1 MYNIYSKIGSIHFIK
16 GEFMMSLKKKI
27 LSVITSAACIMSCV
41 CMFGN
46 QANDQYTAEAV
57 GLTGQSAFDIT
68 SQMVI
73 GWNLGNS
80 LDSTND
86 NLTMDS
92 SPKKFAMAWGNPEP
106 TKELIE
112 AVKNGG
118 FNTIRIPTTWYQHLY
133 LDESTNTYKIDAKW
147 LAYVKQFVD
156 YAYDMDMFVILNV
169 HHENWVNVAKFT
181 DETYNDASKKL
192 NDIWSCLAETF
203 KDYDQHLVFEGMNE
217 PRETNNPSNSEWGD
231 GDANSWNYI
240 NRLNKVFVDAVRGQ
254 GSSYNK
260 ERLLMLPGYHAGN
273 SVSTVRAIEI
283 PENSGN
289 VALSVHAYNPYFFCM
304 DTSNMA
310 NHTYPGASGYG
321 SDYKTELQTM
331 FNSYKSI
338 IAEKNVPIV
347 MGEFSASDFNNTE
360 SRINWAKDYLSMAKD
375 AGIPCV
381 LWDNNVVSDGNS
393 DNGEAHGYIYRLTN
407 TWYPNSAPVIAAMM
421 DTVGVSDYNLPEY
434 KEYVAPEFSWDNVKI
449 GDDWI
454 ELYYNKDGNAL
465 TAWTPDKVSGW
476 QQYLNED
483 YMYAMVFDAM
493 IDPAI
498 VAQTSNN
505 GWYYILSDNDLNS
518 DFVLYYTYEDI
529 KKVFDS
535 NSADIGSISDLYVSA
550 HAGDATIYGLYAV
563 PVNSVQPSTEET
575 TEETTEE
582 VKPDIIP
589 GDVNDDKKVNV
600 FDSVALRR
608 MLLNNLSH
616 PVPMVVLP
624 PSPSPAD
631 TNGNGTIEIA
641 DLVLLNQW
649 LVGMDVKLTTYVPE

>member
-133 LDESTNTYKIDAKW
+133 LDESTNTYKIDTKW

-310 NHTYPGASGYG
+310 NHTYPGASGYEG
-321 SDYKTELQTM
+321 DYKTELQTM

-381 LWDNNVVSDGNS
+381 LWDNNVVADGNS

-498 VAQTSNN
+498 VAQTSND

-589 GDVNDDKKVNV
+589 GDVNEDKRVNV

>member
-1 MYNIYSKIGSIHFIK
+1 
-16 GEFMMSLKKKI
+16 MSFKKKI

-289 VALSVHAYNPYFFCM
+289 VSLSVHAYNPYFFCM

-381 LWDNNVVSDGNS
+381 LWDNNVVADGNS

-589 GDVNDDKKVNV
+589 GDVNEDKKVNV

>member
-240 NRLNKVFVDAVRGQ
+240 NRLNKAVVDAVRGQ

-381 LWDNNVVSDGNS
+381 LWDNNVVADGNS

-483 YMYAMVFDAM
+483 YMYAMVFDAT
-493 IDPAI
+493 IDPAL
-498 VAQTSNN
+498 VTQTSND
-505 GWYYILSDNDLNS
+505 GWYYVLSDNDLNS
-518 DFVLYYTYEDI
+518 DFTLYFTYEDI
-529 KKVFDS
+529 KKVLDS

-589 GDVNDDKKVNV
+589 GDVNEDKRVNV

>member
-92 SPKKFAMAWGNPEP
+92 SPKKFAMVWGNPEP

-156 YAYDMDMFVILNV
+156 YAYDMDMFVILNL

-381 LWDNNVVSDGNS
+381 LWDNNVVADGNS

-589 GDVNDDKKVNV
+589 GDVNEDKKVNV

>member
-381 LWDNNVVSDGNS
+381 LWDNNVVADGNS

-550 HAGDATIYGLYAV
+550 HSGDATIYGLYAV

-589 GDVNDDKKVNV
+589 GDVNEDKKVNV

-631 TNGNGTIEIA
+631 TNGNGKIEIA

>member
-1 MYNIYSKIGSIHFIK
+1 
-16 GEFMMSLKKKI
+16 MMSLKKKI

-381 LWDNNVVSDGNS
+381 LWDNNVVADGNS

-407 TWYPNSAPVIAAMM
+407 TWYPNSASVIAAMM

-589 GDVNDDKKVNV
+589 GDVNEDKKVNV

>member
-133 LDESTNTYKIDAKW
+133 LDESTNTYKIDTKW

-381 LWDNNVVSDGNS
+381 LWDNNVVADGNS

-498 VAQTSNN
+498 VAQTNNN

-589 GDVNDDKKVNV
+589 GDVNEDKRVNV

>member
-381 LWDNNVVSDGNS
+381 LWDNNVVADGNS

-421 DTVGVSDYNLPEY
+421 DTVGVTDYNLPEY

-589 GDVNDDKKVNV
+589 GDVNEDKRVNV

-649 LVGMDVKLTTYVPE
+649 LVGMDVKLTTYVSE

>member
-1 MYNIYSKIGSIHFIK
+1 
-16 GEFMMSLKKKI
+16 MMSLKKKI

-133 LDESTNTYKIDAKW
+133 LDESTNTYKIDTKW

-347 MGEFSASDFNNTE
+347 MGEFSASDFNNTD

-381 LWDNNVVSDGNS
+381 LWDNNVVADGNS

-498 VAQTSNN
+498 VAQTSND

-589 GDVNDDKKVNV
+589 GDVNEDKRVNV

>member
-1 MYNIYSKIGSIHFIK
+1 
-16 GEFMMSLKKKI
+16 MMSLKKKI

-133 LDESTNTYKIDAKW
+133 LDESTNTYKIDTKW

-381 LWDNNVVSDGNS
+381 LWDNNVVADGNS

-498 VAQTSNN
+498 VAQTSND

-589 GDVNDDKKVNV
+589 GDVNEDKRVNV

-641 DLVLLNQW
+641 DLVLS
-649 LVGMDVKLTTYVPE
+649 VSYTHLTLPTTERV

>member
-133 LDESTNTYKIDAKW
+133 LDESTNTYKIDTKW

-381 LWDNNVVSDGNS
+381 LWDNNVVADGNS

-498 VAQTSNN
+498 VAQTSND

-589 GDVNDDKKVNV
+589 GDVNEDKRVNV

>member
-1 MYNIYSKIGSIHFIK
+1 
-16 GEFMMSLKKKI
+16 MSFKKKI

-133 LDESTNTYKIDAKW
+133 LDESTNTYKIDTKW

-381 LWDNNVVSDGNS
+381 LWDNNVVADGNS

-498 VAQTSNN
+498 VAQTSND

-589 GDVNDDKKVNV
+589 GDVNEDKRVNV

>member
-133 LDESTNTYKIDAKW
+133 LDESTNTYKIDTKW

-381 LWDNNVVSDGNS
+381 LWDNNVVADGNS

-498 VAQTSNN
+498 VAQTSND

-589 GDVNDDKKVNV
+589 GDVNEDKKVNV

>member
-347 MGEFSASDFNNTE
+347 MGEFSASDFNNTD

-381 LWDNNVVSDGNS
+381 LWDNNVVADGNS

-589 GDVNDDKKVNV
+589 GDVNEDKKVNV

>member
-57 GLTGQSAFDIT
+57 GLTGKSAFDIT

-381 LWDNNVVSDGNS
+381 LWDNNVVADGNS

-407 TWYPNSAPVIAAMM
+407 TWYPNSASVIAAMM

-589 GDVNDDKKVNV
+589 GDVNEDKKVNV

>member
-381 LWDNNVVSDGNS
+381 LWDNNVVADGNS

-589 GDVNDDKKVNV
+589 GDVNEDKRVNV

>member
-1 MYNIYSKIGSIHFIK
+1 
-16 GEFMMSLKKKI
+16 
-27 LSVITSAACIMSCV
+27 
-41 CMFGN
+41 
-46 QANDQYTAEAV
+46 
-57 GLTGQSAFDIT
+57 
-68 SQMVI
+68 
-73 GWNLGNS
+73 
-80 LDSTND
+80 
-86 NLTMDS
+86 
-92 SPKKFAMAWGNPEP
+92 
-106 TKELIE
+106 
-112 AVKNGG
+112 
-118 FNTIRIPTTWYQHLY
+118 
-133 LDESTNTYKIDAKW
+133 
-147 LAYVKQFVD
+147 
-156 YAYDMDMFVILNV
+156 
-169 HHENWVNVAKFT
+169 
-181 DETYNDASKKL
+181 
-192 NDIWSCLAETF
+192 
-203 KDYDQHLVFEGMNE
+203 
-217 PRETNNPSNSEWGD
+217 
-231 GDANSWNYI
+231 
-240 NRLNKVFVDAVRGQ
+240 
-254 GSSYNK
+254 
-260 ERLLMLPGYHAGN
+260 MLPGYHAGN

-381 LWDNNVVSDGNS
+381 LWDNNVVADGNS

-421 DTVGVSDYNLPEY
+421 DTVGVTDYNLPEY

-505 GWYYILSDNDLNS
+505 GWYYIK
-518 DFVLYYTYEDI
+518 FCRYWQYI
-529 KKVFDS
+529 
-535 NSADIGSISDLYVSA
+535 
-550 HAGDATIYGLYAV
+550 
-563 PVNSVQPSTEET
+563 
-575 TEETTEE
+575 
-582 VKPDIIP
+582 
-589 GDVNDDKKVNV
+589 
-600 FDSVALRR
+600 
-608 MLLNNLSH
+608 
-616 PVPMVVLP
+616 
-624 PSPSPAD
+624 
-631 TNGNGTIEIA
+631 
-641 DLVLLNQW
+641 
-649 LVGMDVKLTTYVPE
+649 

>member
-133 LDESTNTYKIDAKW
+133 LDESTNTYKIDTKW

-310 NHTYPGASGYG
+310 NHIYPGASGYG

-381 LWDNNVVSDGNS
+381 LWDNNVVADGNS

-589 GDVNDDKKVNV
+589 GDVNEDKRVNV

>member
-133 LDESTNTYKIDAKW
+133 LDESTNTYKIDTKW

-381 LWDNNVVSDGNS
+381 LWDNNVVADGNS

-434 KEYVAPEFSWDNVKI
+434 KEYVAPEFSWNNVKI

-589 GDVNDDKKVNV
+589 GDVNEDKRVNV

-608 MLLNNLSH
+608 MLLNNLIH

>member
-1 MYNIYSKIGSIHFIK
+1 
-16 GEFMMSLKKKI
+16 MSFKKKI

-381 LWDNNVVSDGNS
+381 LWDNNVVADGNS

-465 TAWTPDKVSGW
+465 SAWTPDKVSGW

-498 VAQTSNN
+498 VAQTSND

-589 GDVNDDKKVNV
+589 GDVNEDKRVNV

-631 TNGNGTIEIA
+631 TNGNGTI

>member
-1 MYNIYSKIGSIHFIK
+1 
-16 GEFMMSLKKKI
+16 MMSLKKKI

-133 LDESTNTYKIDAKW
+133 LDESTNTYKIDTKW

-381 LWDNNVVSDGNS
+381 LWDNNVVADGNS

-589 GDVNDDKKVNV
+589 GDVNEDKRVNV

>member
-16 GEFMMSLKKKI
+16 GEFMMSFKKKI

-133 LDESTNTYKIDAKW
+133 LDESTNTYKIDTKW

-289 VALSVHAYNPYFFCM
+289 VALSVHAYNPYFFCL

-381 LWDNNVVSDGNS
+381 LWDNNVVADGNS

-498 VAQTSNN
+498 VAQTSND

-589 GDVNDDKKVNV
+589 GDVNEDKRVNV

>member
-92 SPKKFAMAWGNPEP
+92 SPKKFAMVWGNPEP

-156 YAYDMDMFVILNV
+156 YAYDMDMFVILNL

-347 MGEFSASDFNNTE
+347 MGEFSASDFNNTD

-381 LWDNNVVSDGNS
+381 LWDNNVVADGNS

-589 GDVNDDKKVNV
+589 GDVNEDKKVNV

>member
-1 MYNIYSKIGSIHFIK
+1 
-16 GEFMMSLKKKI
+16 MMSLKKKI

-133 LDESTNTYKIDAKW
+133 LDESTNTYKIDTKW

-381 LWDNNVVSDGNS
+381 LWDNNVVADGNS

-518 DFVLYYTYEDI
+518 DFVLYI
-529 KKVFDS
+529 
-535 NSADIGSISDLYVSA
+535 
-550 HAGDATIYGLYAV
+550 
-563 PVNSVQPSTEET
+563 
-575 TEETTEE
+575 
-582 VKPDIIP
+582 
-589 GDVNDDKKVNV
+589 
-600 FDSVALRR
+600 
-608 MLLNNLSH
+608 
-616 PVPMVVLP
+616 
-624 PSPSPAD
+624 
-631 TNGNGTIEIA
+631 
-641 DLVLLNQW
+641 
-649 LVGMDVKLTTYVPE
+649 

>member
-1 MYNIYSKIGSIHFIK
+1 
-16 GEFMMSLKKKI
+16 MSFKKKI

-381 LWDNNVVSDGNS
+381 LWDNNVVADGNS

-498 VAQTSNN
+498 VAQTSND

-589 GDVNDDKKVNV
+589 GDINEDKRVNV

>member
-1 MYNIYSKIGSIHFIK
+1 
-16 GEFMMSLKKKI
+16 MSLKKKI

-133 LDESTNTYKIDAKW
+133 LDESTNTYKIDTKW

-381 LWDNNVVSDGNS
+381 LWDNNVVADGNS

-589 GDVNDDKKVNV
+589 GDVNEDKRVNV

>member
-1 MYNIYSKIGSIHFIK
+1 
-16 GEFMMSLKKKI
+16 MMSLKKKI

-112 AVKNGG
+112 ADKNGG

-133 LDESTNTYKIDAKW
+133 LDESTNTYKIDTKW

-381 LWDNNVVSDGNS
+381 LWDNNVVADGNS

-498 VAQTSNN
+498 VAQTSND

-589 GDVNDDKKVNV
+589 GDVNEDKRVNV

>member
-156 YAYDMDMFVILNV
+156 YAYDMDMFVILNL

-381 LWDNNVVSDGNS
+381 LWDNNVVADGNS

-589 GDVNDDKKVNV
+589 GDVNEDKRVNV

>member
-1 MYNIYSKIGSIHFIK
+1 
-16 GEFMMSLKKKI
+16 MMSLKKKI

-133 LDESTNTYKIDAKW
+133 LDESTNTYKIDTKW

-381 LWDNNVVSDGNS
+381 LWDNNVVADGNS

-498 VAQTSNN
+498 VAQTSND

-589 GDVNDDKKVNV
+589 GDVNEDKKVNV

>member
-133 LDESTNTYKIDAKW
+133 LDESTNTYKIDTKW

-321 SDYKTELQTM
+321 RGYKTELQTM

-381 LWDNNVVSDGNS
+381 LWDNNVVADGNS

-498 VAQTSNN
+498 VAQTSND

-589 GDVNDDKKVNV
+589 GDVNEDKRVNV

>member
-1 MYNIYSKIGSIHFIK
+1 
-16 GEFMMSLKKKI
+16 MSFKKKI

-86 NLTMDS
+86 NLNMDS
-92 SPKKFAMAWGNPEP
+92 SPKKFSMAWGNPEP

-192 NDIWSCLAETF
+192 NDIWSRLAETF

-381 LWDNNVVSDGNS
+381 LWDNNVVADGNS

-434 KEYVAPEFSWDNVKI
+434 KEYVAPEFSWNNVKI

-589 GDVNDDKKVNV
+589 GDVNEDKRVNV

>member
-133 LDESTNTYKIDAKW
+133 LDESTNTYKIDTKW

-381 LWDNNVVSDGNS
+381 LWDNNVVADGNS

-589 GDVNDDKKVNV
+589 GDVNEDKKVNV

>member
-133 LDESTNTYKIDAKW
+133 LDESTNTYKIDTKW

-381 LWDNNVVSDGNS
+381 LWDNNVVADGNS

-421 DTVGVSDYNLPEY
+421 DTVGVTDYNLPEY

-589 GDVNDDKKVNV
+589 GDVNEDKKVNV

-649 LVGMDVKLTTYVPE
+649 LVGMDVKLTTYVSE

>member
-381 LWDNNVVSDGNS
+381 LWDNNVVADGNS

-498 VAQTSNN
+498 VAQTSND

-589 GDVNDDKKVNV
+589 GDVNEDKRVNV

>member
-1 MYNIYSKIGSIHFIK
+1 
-16 GEFMMSLKKKI
+16 MMSLKKKI

-156 YAYDMDMFVILNV
+156 YAYDMDMFVILNL

-381 LWDNNVVSDGNS
+381 LWDNNVVADGNS

-589 GDVNDDKKVNV
+589 GDVNEDKKVNV

>member
-1 MYNIYSKIGSIHFIK
+1 
-16 GEFMMSLKKKI
+16 
-27 LSVITSAACIMSCV
+27 MSCV

-381 LWDNNVVSDGNS
+381 LWDNNVVADGNS

-498 VAQTSNN
+498 VAQTSND

-589 GDVNDDKKVNV
+589 GDVNEDKRVNV

>member
-1 MYNIYSKIGSIHFIK
+1 
-16 GEFMMSLKKKI
+16 MMSLKKKI

-133 LDESTNTYKIDAKW
+133 LDESTNTYKIDTKW

-381 LWDNNVVSDGNS
+381 LWDNNVVADGNS

-589 GDVNDDKKVNV
+589 GDVNEDKKVNV

>member
-1 MYNIYSKIGSIHFIK
+1 
-16 GEFMMSLKKKI
+16 MMSLKKKI

-133 LDESTNTYKIDAKW
+133 LDESTNTYKIDTKW

-381 LWDNNVVSDGNS
+381 LWDNNVVADGNS

-498 VAQTSNN
+498 VAQTSND

-589 GDVNDDKKVNV
+589 GDVNEDKRVNV

-624 PSPSPAD
+624 PSPSPVD

>member
-1 MYNIYSKIGSIHFIK
+1 
-16 GEFMMSLKKKI
+16 MSFKKKI

-273 SVSTVRAIEI
+273 SVSSVRAIEI

-381 LWDNNVVSDGNS
+381 LWDNNVVADGNS

-434 KEYVAPEFSWDNVKI
+434 KEYVAPEFSWNNVKI

-589 GDVNDDKKVNV
+589 GDVNEDKRVNV